1 MTQVY
6 HIAPST
12 VRWAWLAL
20 PLILVLLVTAG
31 AGFLIVRSM
40 SGARSSTFELSS
52 EGLRLRGDVYGRF
65 IPKDKLVPR
74 EAERVSITN
83 GDFRPTFRVG
93 GTALPGYRSGWFRL
107 ANGTKGLLY
116 VTDPT
121 KVVKVPTTEG
131 YTVLLSVNETD
142 AFVND
147 LHKLAP

>member
-20 PLILVLLVTAG
+20 PMILVLLVTVG
-31 AGFLIVRSM
+31 AGFLVVRSM
-40 SGARSSTFELSS
+40 TGARSSTFEVSS
-52 EGLRLRGDVYGRF
+52 DGLRLKGDVYGRF
-65 IPKDKLVPR
+65 IPKDKLVPH
-74 EAERVSITN
+74 EAERVTIAT
-83 GDFRPTFRVG
+83 GGYRPTLRVG

-107 ANGTKGLLY
+107 ANGSKGLLY

-131 YTVLLSVNETD
+131 YTVLLSVNEAD

-147 LHKLAP
+147 LRKLAP